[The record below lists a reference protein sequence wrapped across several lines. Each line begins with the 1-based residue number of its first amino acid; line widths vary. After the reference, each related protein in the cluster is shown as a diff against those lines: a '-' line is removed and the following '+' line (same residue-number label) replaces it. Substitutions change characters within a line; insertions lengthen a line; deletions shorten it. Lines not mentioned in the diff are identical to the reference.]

1 MWMLSEK
8 RLVKTAA
15 AASHEVLAAP
25 ACAPKFASKF
35 GVNVG
40 IMSKPASPSIS
51 FASDYRRPR
60 RIWRLGWLW
69 ENNPGGDALYRLRL
83 RQNDPGDDA
92 LFRLRLWQNDPG
104 DSVLFR
110 LRLLQ
115 NDPGAGDAHD
125 VISRSAVD
133 TAQTSFEI
141 SSFETKS
148 VPNRVRMEVSG
159 PVIVTAFV
167 WTNGFIGRFAISRPQ
182 PKRAG

>member
-1 MWMLSEK
+1 M
-8 RLVKTAA
+8 
-15 AASHEVLAAP
+15 
-25 ACAPKFASKF
+25 
-35 GVNVG
+35 
-40 IMSKPASPSIS
+40 
-51 FASDYRRPR
+51 
-60 RIWRLGWLW
+60 W

-83 RQNDPGDDA
+83 WQNDPGDDA

-133 TAQTSFEI
+133 PAQTSFEI

-148 VPNRVRMEVSG
+148 VPNRVAWKS
-159 PVIVTAFV
+159 A
-167 WTNGFIGRFAISRPQ
+167 GR
-182 PKRAG
+182 